1 MGAQFRVCPLPTVD
15 VHQHL
20 WPDPFVEA
28 LSRRT
33 EPPRLDGSSLEV
45 AGEEA
50 VEIDLAAHGM
60 EERLALLDRCEID
73 VAVISL
79 PPTLGIGALA
89 ESERAE
95 LVDVYEREILEL
107 SAASGGRLVPL
118 AAGGAVDGFA
128 GICIGAPELLDL
140 EAIAELLDTLE
151 RRGAFLFVHPGA
163 ANSPPGK
170 PAWWPA
176 VVEYTAQMQAAYAA
190 WLAEG
195 AERWPNLKVVFAI
208 LAGGGPFQLERLQS
222 RGVPGRGIMHDN
234 VFFETASYGRRA
246 LELCLATFGVSQ
258 LLYGSDAPVI
268 DPLPTL
274 EAVRGFGDAVAEA
287 LCEQNPSR
295 LLT

>member
-1 MGAQFRVCPLPTVD
+1 MIS
-15 VHQHL
+15 
-20 WPDPFVEA
+20 A
-28 LSRRT
+28 LSRRK
-33 EPPRLDGSSLEV
+33 EPPRLDGPRLEV

-50 VEIDLAAHGM
+50 IEIDLAAHGL
-60 EERLALLDRCEID
+60 EERLALLDECQID

-89 ESERAE
+89 ETERTE
-95 LVDVYEREILEL
+95 LVEAYEHGILEL
-107 SAASGGRLVPL
+107 AAASQGRLVPL
-118 AAGGAVDGFA
+118 AAGEAVDGFA
-128 GICIGAPELLDL
+128 GACIGAPELLEL
-140 EAIAELLDTLE
+140 QSIAALLDTLE

-163 ANSPPGK
+163 TESPTGK
-170 PAWWPA
+170 PSWWPA
-176 VVEYTAQMQAAYAA
+176 VIEYTAQMQAAYAA

-246 LELCLATFGVSQ
+246 LELCLATFGVGQ
-258 LLYGSDAPVI
+258 LLYGSDVPVI

-274 EAVRGFGDAVAEA
+274 EAVRGFGDAVAET

>member
-163 ANSPPGK
+163 TDSPSGK